1 MLLKPILP
9 GSAYFVIIEE
19 TNVRG
24 VIMNSDNSVHF
35 NEYNEIVGRGY
46 DGKNEYEYTIFDR
59 QQIEAINLLI
69 QKYNDKDLHRN

>member
-1 MLLKPILP
+1 
-9 GSAYFVIIEE
+9 
-19 TNVRG
+19 
-24 VIMNSDNSVHF
+24 MNSDNSVHF

-59 QQIEAINLLI
+59 QQVEAINLLI